1 MKGIT
6 LFILMTAASVFFA
19 ACGAPATNNANS
31 NANTTRPTAAAP
43 TADAL
48 LALDKQ
54 ANEAYIKGDSKF
66 FEGFLS
72 DKFVM
77 LEGGARLSKADAV
90 KMIGGVKCEVK
101 EGWALTEPQ
110 MAKIDNDTY
119 ALSYKTNMEGSCTAD
134 GKTEKL
140 PSPARAATVW
150 VRNGDKW
157 QAVFH
162 GENLIIDPKNLSKAP
177 AAPPAKPADKKDDK
191 AATDAKPAKP
201 AADPITDALM
211 AAEKAVWE
219 AWKAHDAK
227 KLEDLTTRDMS
238 FVNIFGDYFA
248 TKADA
253 IKDWTSGRCYV
264 KSVTLTDGVGTSLSP
279 TIGILTSK
287 GTVDGTCNGQ
297 KPGPVYATSVYVK
310 DGDAWKWAF
319 GFNSF

>member
-6 LFILMTAASVFFA
+6 LFILMAAASVFFA

-134 GKTEKL
+134 RKTEKL

-253 IKDWTSGRCYV
+253 IKDWASGRCDV